1 MTTTD
6 RKRKAAGLDVVPEYG
21 TSAKRPAR
29 AGSAQPAR
37 SAPAPNRSAPTV
49 SGGLSFHSE
58 GNNAKATGPAPGEE
72 TFEEIQDRTGASELD
87 ILNKKM
93 AFKRGM
99 KPEKKIEEMAPMVK
113 ELRAVGWHLLTAR
126 DKADMD
132 CQALKAHVE
141 EVEGVLEKEKA
152 EWGQKQ
158 SAIEQ
163 QVAEIKSL
171 LSQAEAGSA
180 KLTSDLAAAESLIS
194 TKSQELQA
202 AEQQLACTRDELAK
216 TTSMLADRES
226 KIQGMEDVVRQS
238 QAYSTTLQT
247 YNTSLQNDLK
257 EEKMKR
263 EEASRERDMLQ
274 GKAAEL
280 GGLVRSL
287 EQQLPYE
294 REQVAKL
301 RAEREVLAGDVAV
314 LRADLDS
321 TRQERDRL
329 LGEFNKAKAETDRI
343 RAAGGKSLEN
353 LESLTNDKATMEVQL
368 SMQQKMLSEMRTELA
383 LSKEQRAMAESS
395 AGTRSTQISELQGQV
410 GQLQHALTDAER
422 RVLEGEMVRRKLHN
436 IIQELKGNI
445 RVFCRV
451 RPIGGPD
458 RSGEPDSQ
466 AMSVEFPESND
477 LLSAGITLQTQPRG
491 DVPGGPVKQSFQFDR
506 VFSPTSTQASVFEE
520 ISELVQSALD
530 GHKVCIFAYGQ
541 TGSGKTHTMLGTHDD
556 PGMIPLAMH
565 QIFDTS
571 RKLGSQGWSF
581 NMQASMLEIYNE
593 EYRDLLTKAR
603 KDEKKHQVI
612 HNQDGSTTVTDLTT
626 IDVSTPEK
634 VDALLSEAMNKR
646 TVGCTALN
654 EQSSRSHMVF
664 SLKID
669 GTNSS
674 TGQHVCGVL
683 NLIDLAGSERVKDSG
698 AQGQAMKEAQNINK
712 SLSALGDVIVAIGN
726 KDKHVPFR
734 NSKLTYLL
742 QPCLG
747 GDAKTLMFVNI
758 TPSREFAGESLCSLR
773 FASKVND
780 CVINPRKQQAKS

>member
-1 MTTTD
+1 MHSEERRTSRIPRPSRPSSTGTPLQEKSPNVQFGQNSERRLTTTD
-6 RKRKAAGLDVVPEYG
+6 RKRKAAGLDVVPEHAA
-21 TSAKRPAR
+21 SAKRPAR

-37 SAPAPNRSAPTV
+37 SAPAPNRSAPTP

-113 ELRAVGWHLLTAR
+113 EL
-126 DKADMD
+126 
-132 CQALKAHVE
+132 
-141 EVEGVLEKEKA
+141 
-152 EWGQKQ
+152 
-158 SAIEQ
+158 
-163 QVAEIKSL
+163 
-171 LSQAEAGSA
+171 SQAEAGSA
-180 KLTSDLAAAESLIS
+180 KLNSDLAAAESLIN
-194 TKSQELQA
+194 TKSQALQA
-202 AEQQLACTRDELAK
+202 AEQQLECTRDDLAK
-216 TTSMLADRES
+216 ATSTLADREN

-263 EEASRERDMLQ
+263 DEASRERDMLQ
-274 GKAAEL
+274 APRASPRLTLAEALL
-280 GGLVRSL
+280 GGYPTLAICQRRSLLISFCPFFLSFRLSFLSLQHQRPSCMQLCTTACAVYHALLVRCAWSMM
-287 EQQLPYE
+287 
-294 REQVAKL
+294 
-301 RAEREVLAGDVAV
+301 
-314 LRADLDS
+314 
-321 TRQERDRL
+321 
-329 LGEFNKAKAETDRI
+329 
-343 RAAGGKSLEN
+343 AAGGKSLEN

-368 SMQQKMLSEMRTELA
+368 SMQQKMLSEMRNEVA
-383 LSKEQRAMAESS
+383 LSKEQKAMAESS
-395 AGTRSTQISELQGQV
+395 AGTRSTQITELQGQV

-451 RPIGGPD
+451 RPIGGPE
-458 RSGEPDSQ
+458 RPGEPDSQ

-477 LLSAGITLQTQPRG
+477 LLRAGITLQTQPRG

-541 TGSGKTHTMLGTHDD
+541 TGSGKTHTMLGTPDD

-593 EYRDLLTKAR
+593 EYRDLLTRAR
-603 KDEKKHQVI
+603 RDDKKHQVI
-612 HNQDGSTTVTDLTT
+612 HNQDGSTTVTELTT

-664 SLKID
+664 TLKID

-674 TGQHVCGVL
+674 TGC
-683 NLIDLAGSERVKDSG
+683 ERMKDSG
-698 AQGQAMKEAQNINK
+698 AQAMKEAQNINK
-712 SLSALGDVIVAIGN
+712 SLSSLGDVIVAIGN

-780 CVINPRKQQAKS
+780 CVIKDARKQQAKS